1 MGIAKTIAKIRQY
14 YDFLGLRAEVK
25 KVVDKYDTCLRSKAV
40 RYKPY
45 RLLQLLL
52 VVEQL

>member
-1 MGIAKTIAKIRQY
+1 MARIKQH
-14 YDFLGLRAEVK
+14 YDFLGFKKTVEEVITE
-25 KVVDKYDTCLRSKAV
+25 YDLCRRGKSRT
-40 RYKPY
+40 YKLY